1 MKQQKIMKKATFYI
15 WNTKTDES
23 FDINEMRF
31 YSASWEVELEE
42 KKYLEMVMA
51 NHPEKFENCI
61 IVDKNAQ

>member
-1 MKQQKIMKKATFYI
+1 METATFYI

-23 FDINEMRF
+23 FDTNEMRF

-42 KKYLEMVMA
+42 KSYLETVIA

-61 IVDKNAQ
+61 IVDKNAE